1 MNLFQLILKQM
12 RQRAL
17 GTSLTLL
24 SVLLGVAL
32 AVSIL
37 LMRSAGAA
45 LFGQTDYGYDVLA
58 GVGKGSPLQL
68 TLNTVYHLDVSPGN
82 IPYWKYEVLN
92 SQDRP
97 PRGSKEFNY
106 NAHVRTA
113 VPVAVGDTYK
123 GRPIV
128 GTPPKMFVGLSGLR
142 GQIDGLRT
150 KQNALRNDVAA
161 ARGDPTKW
169 RDDFAA

>member
-17 GTSLTLL
+17 GTALTLL

-37 LMRSAGAA
+37 LMRRAGAS
-45 LFGQTDYGYDVLA
+45 LFGQTDFGYDVLA

-68 TLNTVYHLDVSPGN
+68 TLNTVYHIDASPGPV
-82 IPYWKYEVLN
+82 PYWVYETLN
-92 SQDRP
+92 TQDRP
-97 PRGSKEFNY
+97 PRGSSEFSY

-113 VPVAVGDTYK
+113 VPIAVGDTYT

-128 GTPPKMFVGLSGLR
+128 GTPPKMLVSLSGLR
-142 GQIDGLRT
+142 DQIDAVRT
-150 KQNALRNDVAA
+150 KQNALRN
-161 ARGDPTKW
+161 
-169 RDDFAA
+169 

>member
-1 MNLFQLILKQM
+1 MTLFQLILKQM

-37 LMRSAGAA
+37 LMRSAGSA
-45 LFGQTDYGYDVLA
+45 LFGQTEYGYDVLA

-68 TLNTVYHLDVSPGN
+68 TLNTVYHIDVSPGN
-82 IPYWKYEVLN
+82 IPYWKYETLN
-92 SQDRP
+92 TQDRP

-113 VPVAVGDTYK
+113 VPIAVGDTYK
-123 GRPIV
+123 GRPII
-128 GTPPKMFVGLSGLR
+128 GTPPKMFVSLAPLR
-142 GQIDGLRT
+142 EQID
-150 KQNALRNDVAA
+150 ALRS
-161 ARGDPTKW
+161 RQSGP
-169 RDDFAA
+169 